1 MWLVES
7 YGKVEEVDGHL
18 RAADAFREK
27 IISMMAASGEGYEKM
42 VDFQQPRPTEPH
54 AREGMTPGA
63 AQLGVHKQP
72 QDGLNRV
79 GIHVPCGRLSVEETR
94 QIADLAEKYSPNGE
108 IRLTVEQSVI
118 LPNVK
123 DEHVAELLAE
133 PALNGDSRLRI
144 RPGRIMGN
152 MVSCT
157 GAQFCGLA
165 MIETKNNAEATAL
178 EVEKRVDLP
187 RDVRIHWT
195 GCPNSCGQVQ
205 AADIGLMGGPA
216 KKADPESGK
225 LKAVPGVKMFIGGT
239 IGEKGKLQL
248 ETAQEGIPIED
259 LPFYLT
265 EVLVTQFDGTVKP
278 EYADAHK
285 AWQLEQ
291 AAAKAAAE
299 QEAAAKAAKKA
310 AAAAAK
316 KAAATA

>member
-1 MWLVES
+1 
-7 YGKVEEVDGHL
+7 VDHHL
-18 RAADAFREK
+18 RAADAFRER
-27 IISMMAASGEGYEKM
+27 ILGMMKDAGDGYDKM
-42 VDFQQPRPTEPH
+42 VDYQQPRPKEPH
-54 AREGMTPGA
+54 AREGMTPAA
-63 AQLGVHKQP
+63 AQLGVHRQP
-72 QDGLNRV
+72 QEGLSRV

-108 IRLTVEQSVI
+108 IRLTVEQSLI

-133 PALNGDSRLRI
+133 PALNGDSRLRVA
-144 RPGRIMGN
+144 PGKIIGN

-165 MIETKNNAEATAL
+165 MIETKNNAEAVAI
-178 EVEKRVDLP
+178 EVEKRVDIP

-216 KKADPESGK
+216 KKADPETGK
-225 LKAVPGVKMFIGGT
+225 LKAVPGVKMFVGGT

-265 EVLVTQFDGTVKP
+265 EVLITQFDGTVRP
-278 EYADAHK
+278 EFAEGHK

-310 AAAAAK
+310 AAAAK
-316 KAAATA
+316 KAAAATA